1 MGRCLQARGLAG
13 WTVVPK
19 AREALDI
26 TDAGA
31 VARVLEAEAVDL
43 VINCAAY
50 TRVDQAESET
60 EAAWRVN
67 VQGPSV
73 LAQATAAREI
83 PLFHFST
90 DYVFDGNQ
98 RLPYT
103 ESDEARPLSVYGRT
117 KLEGEEEVRRCN
129 PLHVLI
135 RTAWLYDDAGPS
147 FPHMALKLAEGER
160 VRVAG
165 DQFGSPT
172 YVPHLLDGVEALLQA
187 GCRGTVHM
195 AGQGVASRFEW
206 IQALFSALAI
216 ETPLEAG
223 EAREFP
229 QAATRPVYSALATLR
244 DDAPVLPSWEEGVAA
259 FAAART

>member
-1 MGRCLQARGLAG
+1 MCVGGDLGFVECYFRLGSGRRWRSQRVQYKALQ
-13 WTVVPK
+13 
-19 AREALDI
+19 
-26 TDAGA
+26 
-31 VARVLEAEAVDL
+31 
-43 VINCAAY
+43 
-50 TRVDQAESET
+50 
-60 EAAWRVN
+60 
-67 VQGPSV
+67 
-73 LAQATAAREI
+73 
-83 PLFHFST
+83 
-90 DYVFDGNQ
+90 
-98 RLPYT
+98 
-103 ESDEARPLSVYGRT
+103 
-117 KLEGEEEVRRCN
+117 
-129 PLHVLI
+129 
-135 RTAWLYDDAGPS
+135 
-147 FPHMALKLAEGER
+147 R